1 MLKHSRTLSTFDV
14 YKCHKYLFEFSNKT
28 EILWKIQSVASVKH
42 KNQNKRSS
50 LFDVQSDYSVTNQ

>member
-1 MLKHSRTLSTFDV
+1 MLLKTLENNFS
-14 YKCHKYLFEFSNKT
+14 EFSNKT